1 MGGSDQVARI
11 FEKHFTRSSRV
22 INLTGKS
29 ENLSSCVRVF
39 REILRFPR
47 NERKYSQFTY
57 ISGGKHPSRTS
68 ITSQITFAILP
79 PPQVISSCLRRGGS
93 VKVLTFPGK
102 DLTHLKMATLKPF
115 LFMQKHT
122 IHKIQTLI
130 L

>member
-1 MGGSDQVARI
+1 MKENI
-11 FEKHFTRSSRV
+11 RSS
-22 INLTGKS
+22 LTFQ
-29 ENLSSCVRVF
+29 EANTPHAR
-39 REILRFPR
+39 P
-47 NERKYSQFTY
+47 
-57 ISGGKHPSRTS
+57 
-68 ITSQITFAILP
+68 SQITFAILP
-79 PPQVISSCLRRGGS
+79 PPPQVISSCLRKGGS